1 MIKTYPINSSVGESW
16 WQDEETIGDR
26 QFKDIMDS
34 LDILMKTHIMVTTK
48 ES

>member
-34 LDILMKTHIMVTTK
+34 LDILMNAYNSHY
-48 ES
+48 